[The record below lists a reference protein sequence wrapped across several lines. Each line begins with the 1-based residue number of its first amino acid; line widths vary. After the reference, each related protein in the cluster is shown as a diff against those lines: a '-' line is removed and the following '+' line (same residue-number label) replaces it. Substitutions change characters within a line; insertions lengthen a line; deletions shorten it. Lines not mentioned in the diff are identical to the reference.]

1 HDCTIATGKEDA
13 VNNYAHGHRPLL
25 LARSSLVTNKI
36 HCLADN
42 CSALQSFFVFHSFG
56 GGTSSSFSALLLKR
70 LSTDY
75 GKDFKL
81 KFCLV
86 LMTLEHSDYLF
97 IVFQKLTLV
106 FHTYSY
112 PSSLG

>member
-1 HDCTIATGKEDA
+1 IATGKEDA

-25 LARSSLVTNKI
+25 SARSSLVTNKI
-36 HCLADN
+36 HRLADN
-42 CSALQSFFVFHSFG
+42 CSAVQSFFVFHSFG

-75 GKDFKL
+75 GKKFEL
-81 KFCLV
+81 KVCSV

-97 IVFQKLTLV
+97 IVCQKLTLV